1 MPSSSAPNYSEDLF
15 EESKM
20 TFGQHLEELRSSLFK
35 AVVSL
40 FLGFLVGLYFG
51 ENIVHIIEYPLKQS
65 LLKYYAERDVDKLRE
80 IIEQKRE
87 AGEDIPGDPD
97 QLAIFM
103 ANHELTFDE
112 MMIDGPALLEELKRT
127 YPSEFKD
134 WGQDAEEKTTPKT
147 AESADARAAGEITTP
162 EVTAPGEVNEKNLL
176 RLFVW
181 RKVKDTERARLTTL
195 NAQEAFM
202 IWIKAALIFGLILSS
217 PLIFWF
223 IWDFVRVG
231 LYPHERKYIN
241 LFLPISLSLFLS
253 GAALAFFVVFRY
265 VLDFLFEFNKMLGLE
280 PDMRISEWLSFA
292 LFMPVGF
299 GVAFQLPLV
308 MLFLDRIGV
317 FNVEIYLQ
325 KWRIA
330 ILVIAIISMLLTP
343 ADPMSMM
350 LMAMPLWVLYFAGI
364 AFCKY
369 LPRSSSPFAAPID

>member
-1 MPSSSAPNYSEDLF
+1 MPSTSAPNYNEDLF
-15 EESKM
+15 EETKM

-51 ENIVHIIEYPLKQS
+51 ENIVRVIEYPLKQS
-65 LLKYYAERDVDKLRE
+65 LLKYYAERDVDKLKE
-80 IIEQKRE
+80 IIEQKKA
-87 AGEDIPGDPD
+87 AGEEIPGDAD
-97 QLAIFM
+97 QLAEFM
-103 ANHELTFDE
+103 AAHELTFDE
-112 MMIDGPALLEELKRT
+112 MLIDGPALLEELKKT
-127 YPSEFKD
+127 YPAEFND
-134 WGQDAEEKTTPKT
+134 WGKPRGEKTTAK
-147 AESADARAAGEITTP
+147 AEAKATSRTVP
-162 EVTAPGEVNEKNLL
+162 EVTTPADINEKNLI

-202 IWIKAALIFGLILSS
+202 IWIKAALIFGLILAS

-231 LYPHERKYIN
+231 LYPHERKYVN
-241 LFLPISLSLFLS
+241 LFLPMSLGLFLS

-265 VLDFLFEFNKMLGLE
+265 VLDFLFGFNKMLGLE

-299 GVAFQLPLV
+299 GIAFQLPLV

-317 FNVEIYLQ
+317 FNVETYLS

-330 ILVIAIISMLLTP
+330 ILVIAIISMILTP

-350 LMAMPLWVLYFAGI
+350 LMAMPLWFLYFCGI
-364 AFCKY
+364 ALCKY
-369 LPRSSSPFAAPID
+369 LPRGKSPFTETIE